1 MKRQRFKEEQIV
13 RILKEGASA
22 GDIRQTCRKHNITE
36 QTFYR
41 WRNKFEGMDVGDAR
55 RLKMLE
61 QENGRLKKMVAEQAL
76 DIAVLKELNSKKW

>member
-36 QTFYR
+36 HTFYR
-41 WRNKFEGMDVGDAR
+41 WRINFEGMDVGVAG
-55 RLKMLE
+55 RLKMLT
-61 QENGRLKKMVAEQAL
+61 GRLKKMVAEQAL

>member
-1 MKRQRFKEEQIV
+1 
-13 RILKEGASA
+13 
-22 GDIRQTCRKHNITE
+22 
-36 QTFYR
+36 
-41 WRNKFEGMDVGDAR
+41 MDVGDTR